1 MPTIIP
7 IPGSKSVEKI
17 KENSTLVEL
26 TSEELNEID
35 TMLREFKPKGDRFP
49 ARLAKYNFA

>member
-7 IPGSKSVEKI
+7 IPGSKIVEKI

-26 TSEELNEID
+26 TGEELNEID